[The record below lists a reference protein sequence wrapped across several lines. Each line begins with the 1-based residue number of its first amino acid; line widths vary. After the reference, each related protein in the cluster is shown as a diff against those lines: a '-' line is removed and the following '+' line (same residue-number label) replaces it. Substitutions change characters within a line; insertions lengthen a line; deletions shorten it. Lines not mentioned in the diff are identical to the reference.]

1 MNVGILKI
9 SFRIAGKSSLKE
21 KRQVVKSII
30 AQARN
35 HLNVSVAEVEDNDKW
50 QLATIGI
57 CCISNDKKRTNDILS
72 MAESFITGGR
82 FDIEV
87 IEAKTEIISV

>member
-1 MNVGILKI
+1 MNVGILTI
-9 SFRIAGKSSLKE
+9 SLRIAGNSSLKE

-30 AQARN
+30 GQVKNRF
-35 HLNVSVAEVEDNDKW
+35 NVSIAEVEDNDKW

-57 CCISNDKKRTNDILS
+57 CCVSNDKKRTNDILS
-72 MAESFITGGR
+72 KAEFFISNGR

-87 IEAKTEIISV
+87 IENRTEIISL